1 MTEKTNLFCL
11 SSFLLAKENAPNID
25 YEFLFK
31 IRGYTR
37 ESLKIFIKKP
47 VLRDSLDK
55 IVLEGSY

>member
-1 MTEKTNLFCL
+1 V
-11 SSFLLAKENAPNID
+11 KENAPNID

-47 VLRDSLDK
+47 VLKDSLDK